1 MKKIEYQLLNTCK
14 LTKYILDVS
23 NRKQLQRI
31 TIVVCHK
38 SYSGS
43 TCSTVDS
50 IYESKQFVI
59 KVLHL

>member
-38 SYSGS
+38 
-43 TCSTVDS
+43 
-50 IYESKQFVI
+50 I
-59 KVLHL
+59 KKRMRCILI

>member
-31 TIVVCHK
+31 TIVVCQ
-38 SYSGS
+38 Y
-43 TCSTVDS
+43 
-50 IYESKQFVI
+50 
-59 KVLHL
+59 LHLYDYGKESILEHCYAAWLL